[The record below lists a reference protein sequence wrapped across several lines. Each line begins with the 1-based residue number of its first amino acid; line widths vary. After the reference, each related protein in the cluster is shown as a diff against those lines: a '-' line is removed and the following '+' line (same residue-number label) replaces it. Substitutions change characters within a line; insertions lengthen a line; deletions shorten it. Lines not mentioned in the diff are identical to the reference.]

1 MASSIN
7 PNNISVTFP
16 VAGQDNDSQGFRDNF
31 NNIKTNLTTAK
42 TELEDLQTKGIFK
55 SALTGTTL
63 ANDGAG
69 SILEDFEL
77 KDMSS
82 TMVNKGTL
90 SGATAIDFSAGV
102 FQTVSSGATLELAFS
117 NWPATTKYGAVTVE
131 ADITNTSHKLTLPT
145 QCTLGVSELADYN
158 STSRQISFAS
168 TGKYRFKFSTI
179 DAGTTVAVEDLN
191 RAPNVIHGDVLQI
204 QQTAS
209 PKSGTGAAGDKA
221 GMIAV
226 DGDAIYVANATY
238 DGSASIWKKV
248 DVHANEATSNRL
260 LRNGGN
266 AITGNILPGTT
277 NSRSLGSSTKK
288 FANVHSTAFTG
299 GLVGTVT
306 GTVQALSGAGAVN
319 LTTLITQVTT
329 TGAQALTLA
338 NGTNGQIKII
348 TMVADGGVGT
358 LTPATFAN
366 GTTLAFNDV
375 GDSAMLV
382 YNTTGGWAL
391 ISNTG
396 CTLA

>member
-1 MASSIN
+1 MDFLIGFSI
-7 PNNISVTFP
+7 TF
-16 VAGQDNDSQGFRDNF
+16 
-31 NNIKTNLTTAK
+31 L
-42 TELEDLQTKGIFK
+42 L
-55 SALTGTTL
+55 L
-63 ANDGAG
+63 AAFAV
-69 SILEDFEL
+69 I
-77 KDMSS
+77 
-82 TMVNKGTL
+82 V
-90 SGATAIDFSAGV
+90 I
-102 FQTVSSGATLELAFS
+102 VSKLLPKELALI
-117 NWPATTKYGAVTVE
+117 PIY
-131 ADITNTSHKLTLPT
+131 
-145 QCTLGVSELADYN
+145 
-158 STSRQISFAS
+158 
-168 TGKYRFKFSTI
+168 
-179 DAGTTVAVEDLN
+179 
-191 RAPNVIHGDVLQI
+191 
-204 QQTAS
+204 
-209 PKSGTGAAGDKA
+209 